1 MKPHLLLVLEG
12 PLIAF
17 GTVMV
22 DAFGKIDDFP
32 GRAMLTGLLGNALG
46 YDRND
51 RAQLNALQSRLVSGA
66 AILHEGERFTDVQNA
81 KLDKADKGWTTRG
94 KPEKR
99 DGGPGTYSSPHRR
112 VRDYVAD
119 GCVMVVLRL
128 EPADCDPNLD
138 DLAAALREP
147 ARPLFLGR
155 KPCLPACPI
164 LHGRIE
170 APTIVDALDQGIVEL
185 ARDARTTRR
194 RAGFDSTPV
203 RARWPENDG
212 DRPHSRLVEICD
224 ERDWT
229 VGVHVGLSRQREG
242 QLRPVVGE

>member
-12 PLIAF
+12 PLMAF
-17 GTVMV
+17 GAVMV

-46 YDRND
+46 YDRTD
-51 RAQLNALQSRLVSGA
+51 RAQLNGLQSRLVFGA

-81 KLDKADKGWTTRG
+81 KLDKNDKGWTTRG

-99 DGGPGTYSSPHRR
+99 DGGQGTYSSPHRR
-112 VRDYVAD
+112 ARDYVAN
-119 GCVMVVLRL
+119 GCLMIVLRL
-128 EPADCDPNLD
+128 EPPNGEPNLD

-147 ARPLFLGR
+147 ERPLFLGR
-155 KPCLPACPI
+155 KPCLPTRPI

-170 APTIVDALDQGIVEL
+170 APTVVSALDQGLAEL
-185 ARDARTTRR
+185 AHDALERWPV
-194 RAGFDSTPV
+194 AVGSNPV
-203 RARWPENDG
+203 RARWPEHEG
-212 DRPHSRLVEICD
+212 ERPHDRLVEICD

-229 VGVHVGLSRQREG
+229 VGVHVGLSRVREG
-242 QLRPVVGE
+242 QLQAVVRE

>member
-12 PLIAF
+12 PLMAF

-22 DAFGKIDDFP
+22 DAFGRIDDFP

-46 YDRND
+46 YDRTD

-81 KLDKADKGWTTRG
+81 KLDKTDKGWTTRG

-99 DGGPGTYSSPHRR
+99 DGGQGTYSSPHRR
-112 VRDYVAD
+112 VRDYVAN
-119 GCVMVVLRL
+119 GCVMIVLRL
-128 EPADCDPNLD
+128 EPPDGEPNLD

-147 ARPLFLGR
+147 ERPLFLGR
-155 KPCLPACPI
+155 KPCLPTRPI

-170 APTIVDALDQGIVEL
+170 APTVVGALDQGLAEL
-185 ARDARTTRR
+185 AHYAAKTSVDV
-194 RAGFDSTPV
+194 GSNPV
-203 RARWPENDG
+203 RARWPEHEG
-212 DRPHSRLVEICD
+212 ERPHDRLVEICD

-229 VGVHVGLSRQREG
+229 VGVHVGLSRVREG
-242 QLRPVVGE
+242 QLRPVVRE